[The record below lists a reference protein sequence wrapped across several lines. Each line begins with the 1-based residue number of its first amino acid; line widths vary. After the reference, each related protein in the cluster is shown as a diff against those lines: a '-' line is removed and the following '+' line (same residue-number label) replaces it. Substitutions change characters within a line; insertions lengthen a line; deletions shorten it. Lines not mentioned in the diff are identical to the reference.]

1 MVFVYTTCRDTQEAK
16 KLGRLLVEK
25 RLAACVNIAP
35 IESIY
40 EWRGKL
46 TEDTEAALLIKTNE
60 PKVAEIEEFIL
71 KNHSYSVPL
80 AAVVDVRRVN
90 REYKEWMST
99 LINL

>member
-1 MVFVYTTCRDTQEAK
+1 MGK
-16 KLGRLLVEK
+16 LLVEK
-25 RLAACVNIAP
+25 RLAACVNISP

-40 EWRGKL
+40 EWKGQL
-46 TEDTEAALLIKTNE
+46 VEDMEAALLIKTNE

-90 REYKEWMST
+90 REYKEWMTSVV
-99 LINL
+99 NL